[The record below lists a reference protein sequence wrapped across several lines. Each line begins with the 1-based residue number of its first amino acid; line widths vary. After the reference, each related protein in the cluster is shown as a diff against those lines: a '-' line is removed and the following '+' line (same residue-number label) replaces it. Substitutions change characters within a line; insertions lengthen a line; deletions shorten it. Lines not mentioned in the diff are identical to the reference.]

1 MENTIDVNALTLAET
16 EWLMYELL
24 KKFDLEAFDVHGQKI
39 GLITSMHEL
48 SIIKKLLPTYE
59 EAYNG

>member
-24 KKFDLEAFDVHGQKI
+24 KKFDLEAFDLDGQKI

-48 SIIKKLLPTYE
+48 SIIKKLLPTCDE
-59 EAYNG
+59 VYNG